1 MDITHLRREYQQGE
15 LDETMVPADP
25 LDLFRVWFKQA
36 QDAQLTE
43 PYAMTLATADENGRP
58 TARIV
63 LLRTADERGYSFF
76 TNYQSRKG
84 AELATNS
91 QAALLFYWA
100 ELERQVRIE
109 GRVSMV
115 EPAES
120 DQYFAVR
127 PRGNRLGAW
136 ASPQSQVLANRRE
149 LERRVDEV
157 TARYGEEV
165 PRPAHWGG
173 YRLQPESIEFWQ
185 GRPSRLHDRVR
196 YRRDDSGKWIIE
208 RLAP

>member
-25 LDLFRVWFKQA
+25 LDLFRTWFKQA

>member
-25 LDLFRVWFKQA
+25 LDLFRAWFKQA

-109 GRVSMV
+109 GRVSKV

-157 TARYGEEV
+157 TARYGDEV

>member
-25 LDLFRVWFKQA
+25 LDLFRAWFKQA

-109 GRVSMV
+109 GRVSKV

-157 TARYGEEV
+157 TSRYGEEV